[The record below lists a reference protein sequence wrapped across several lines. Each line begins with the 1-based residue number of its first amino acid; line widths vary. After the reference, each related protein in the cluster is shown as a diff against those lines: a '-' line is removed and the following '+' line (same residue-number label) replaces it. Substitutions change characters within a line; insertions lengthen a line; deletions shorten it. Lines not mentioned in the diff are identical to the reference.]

1 MINNCKRYYESMKEG
16 VKVGIIVLS
25 TLFLVI
31 LMVAPAHSD
40 QHMQSTLSTFTTTN
54 DGYVVFTS
62 SGLPEGVNYTVHID
76 NKSIISVGSYL
87 NLSLPYGKYSYSI
100 LLPYD
105 YQANVSSGNVT
116 ISSHGTYVPF
126 TVSYRSYSFVD
137 IFLGT
142 IVISF
147 VAILITIVWY
157 IKYSK

>member
-1 MINNCKRYYESMKEG
+1 MKKG
-16 VKVGIIVLS
+16 AKVNILVLS
-25 TLFLVI
+25 ILFLVV
-31 LMVAPAHSD
+31 LMVVPTQNDHHL
-40 QHMQSTLSTFTTTN
+40 QPTLSSLTKTN

-76 NKSIISVGSYL
+76 NKNYTSIGCYL
-87 NLSLPYGKYSYSI
+87 NISLPYGNYSYSI
-100 LLPYD
+100 SLPYD
-105 YQANVSSGNVT
+105 YQSNLSSGRVLISSNVT
-116 ISSHGTYVPF
+116 YMPF

-147 VAILITIVWY
+147 VAILITVVWY